1 MWEGSVYMKKAN
13 GILICIA
20 FLIAANA
27 GYSQT
32 IAPPYQVGN
41 WPEFRTAAVSYTF
54 DDGCSN
60 QFAIAIPMFNEF
72 GYKLTLF
79 TITGASPNW
88 PGLRNAASQGHEV
101 ASHTVTHP
109 TLTPSNEV
117 AELSNSKAA
126 IEANVPGQKCVTI
139 AYPYCS
145 PSTPSVTAQYYIA
158 GRHCQGFIEG
168 NTPGNYYQISSLICG
183 NLGAVLTAA
192 DFNSRFASVASTK
205 GWCVFLIHGIDS
217 DGGYSPL
224 PSTVLRSSLQ
234 YLDARRSTFW
244 ISTFGNVVRYA
255 KERNDVTV
263 AESSNT
269 GDSITLHVTDTL
281 DNTIY
286 NYPLTIR
293 RPLPAGWLSVK
304 VTQNSLPVT
313 ASIVKVNS
321 VKYVMFDVV
330 PDGGDIV
337 LSKALYGDFTDG
349 NTVAMDDLLF
359 FSDYWLV
366 SDCNQTAALD
376 LDGDCWVNFYEFAF
390 LAGNWLQSL

>member
-1 MWEGSVYMKKAN
+1 MKKIN
-13 GILICIA
+13 EILILTA
-20 FLIAANA
+20 FLIAANV

-41 WPEFRTAAVSYTF
+41 WPGFRTAAVSYTF

-79 TITGASPNW
+79 TITGATYPSPNW
-88 PGLRNAASQGHEV
+88 TGLQNAASVGHEV

-109 TLTPSNEV
+109 HLGTMTIAQQTTELANSQSAINTNVTSQQCVTLAYPFCEPSNQ
-117 AELSNSKAA
+117 AL
-126 IEANVPGQKCVTI
+126 
-139 AYPYCS
+139 
-145 PSTPSVTAQYYIA
+145 TATYYIA
-158 GRHCQGFIEG
+158 ARHCQSFIEG

-183 NLGAVLTAA
+183 NLGSVQTAA
-192 DFNSRFASVASTK
+192 DFNAKFVSVAASK

-244 ISTFGNVVRYA
+244 VSTFGNVVRYA
-255 KERNDVTV
+255 RERNDVTV

-269 GDSITLHVTDTL
+269 SDSITLQVTDTL
-281 DNTIY
+281 NNSIY
-286 NYPLTIR
+286 NYPLTVR

-304 VTQNSLPVT
+304 VSQNGLPVT

-349 NTVAMDDLLF
+349 NTVAMDDLAF
-359 FSDYWLV
+359 FCDYWLA
-366 SDCNQTAALD
+366 SDCNATAAID
-376 LDGDCWVNFYEFAF
+376 LDGDCWVDFYEFAF
-390 LAGNWLQSL
+390 LAANWLQTL

>member
-1 MWEGSVYMKKAN
+1 MKKIN
-13 GILICIA
+13 KILILTA
-20 FLIAANA
+20 FLIAVNA

-32 IAPPYQVGN
+32 IASPYQVGN
-41 WPEFRTAAVSYTF
+41 WPGFRTAAVSYTF

-60 QFAIAIPMFNEF
+60 QLALAVPMFNEF

-79 TITGASPNW
+79 TVTGWGPNW
-88 PGLRNAASQGHEV
+88 AGLQNAANQGHEV

-117 AELSNSKAA
+117 AELSNSKSA
-126 IEANVPGQKCVTI
+126 IEANVTGQKCVTI
-139 AYPYCS
+139 AYPYCA
-145 PSTPSVTAQYYIA
+145 PSTQSVTATYYIA

-183 NLGAVLTAA
+183 NQGAVQTAA
-192 DFNSRFASVASTK
+192 DFNAKFVSVASTK
-205 GWCVFLIHGIDS
+205 GWCVFLIHGIDN

-224 PSTVLRSSLQ
+224 LSTVLRSSLQ

-244 ISTFGNVVRYA
+244 VSTFGNVVRYA
-255 KERNDVTV
+255 RERNDVNV
-263 AESSNT
+263 QESSNT

-293 RPLPAGWLSVK
+293 RPLPAGWLAVK
-304 VTQNSLPVT
+304 VSQNGLPINS
-313 ASIVKVNS
+313 SIVNVNS
-321 VKYVMFDVV
+321 VKYVMFDAV

-337 LSKALYGDFTDG
+337 LSKTLYGDFTDG
-349 NTVAMDDLLF
+349 NTVAMDDLPF
-359 FSDYWLV
+359 FFDYWLAN
-366 SDCNQTAALD
+366 DCNETAALD
-376 LDGDCWVNFYEFAF
+376 LDGDCAVDFYEFAF
-390 LAGNWLQSL
+390 LAGNWLQTL

>member
-1 MWEGSVYMKKAN
+1 MKKIN
-13 GILICIA
+13 EILILTV
-20 FLIAANA
+20 FLIAVNA

-41 WPEFRTAAVSYTF
+41 WPKFRTAAVSYTF

-60 QFAIAIPMFNEF
+60 QFAVAIPMFNEF
-72 GYKLTLF
+72 DYKLTLF
-79 TITGASPNW
+79 TITGTSPNGT
-88 PGLRNAASQGHEV
+88 GLQNAASQGHEV

-109 TLTPSNEV
+109 NMSGMTIADQTT
-117 AELSNSKAA
+117 ELANSQSA
-126 IEANVPGQKCVTI
+126 INSHITGQQCVTL
-139 AYPYCS
+139 AYPYCA
-145 PSTPSVTAQYYIA
+145 PSDQTLTATYYIA
-158 GRHCQGFIEG
+158 ARHCQGFIEG
-168 NTPGNYYQISSLICG
+168 NTPGNYYQISSLTCG
-183 NLGAVLTAA
+183 NLGSVKTAA
-192 DFNSRFASVASTK
+192 DFDSNFVSVASKK

-244 ISTFGNVVRYA
+244 VQTFGNVVRYA
-255 KERNDVTV
+255 RERNAVVV

-269 GDSITLHVTDTL
+269 GDSITLQVTDTL
-281 DNTIY
+281 DNAIY

-304 VTQNSLPVT
+304 VTQNGLPVD

-337 LSKALYGDFTDG
+337 LSKTLYGNFTDG
-349 NTVAMDDLLF
+349 NIVGMDDLSVF
-359 FSDYWLV
+359 CDYWLA
-366 SDCNQTAALD
+366 SDCNETAGVD
-376 LDGDCWVNFYEFAF
+376 LDGDCMVDFYEFAF
-390 LAGNWLQSL
+390 FAGNWLQSL